1 MEDFIT
7 TIMPDEDED
16 LEDLILPE
24 DEEEEIEEE

>member
-7 TIMPDEDED
+7 TIMPDEDEN

-24 DEEEEIEEE
+24 DEEEVEEE